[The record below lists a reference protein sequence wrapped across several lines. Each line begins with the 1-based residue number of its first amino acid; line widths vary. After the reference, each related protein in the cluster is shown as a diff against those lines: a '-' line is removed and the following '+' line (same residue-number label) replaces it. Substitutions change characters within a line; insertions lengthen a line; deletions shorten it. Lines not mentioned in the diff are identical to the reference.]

1 MGWWVIRK
9 HCSHDSRENR
19 CGFFVVAGS
28 NDVGQAV
35 SWKRALHQHR
45 SGSVFEDADD
55 SVPTKCGE
63 NGASVPLIT
72 GRFHDLE
79 HDRFASPLS
88 ERDR

>member
-1 MGWWVIRK
+1 
-9 HCSHDSRENR
+9 
-19 CGFFVVAGS
+19 
-28 NDVGQAV
+28 
-35 SWKRALHQHR
+35 
-45 SGSVFEDADD
+45 VFEDADD